1 LYYINSITVLQIIL
15 IGRGNSISYISVIQ
29 INIVF
34 FIEKFK
40 FLLLWSIRGQ
50 PLKRKENKGIHGR
63 HWKKKKIDKKKPQ
76 QKNNDRGIVK
86 GK

>member
-1 LYYINSITVLQIIL
+1 MLQIIL

-63 HWKKKKIDKKKPQ
+63 HWKKKKNWQKKTTTKKQ
-76 QKNNDRGIVK
+76 R
-86 GK
+86 